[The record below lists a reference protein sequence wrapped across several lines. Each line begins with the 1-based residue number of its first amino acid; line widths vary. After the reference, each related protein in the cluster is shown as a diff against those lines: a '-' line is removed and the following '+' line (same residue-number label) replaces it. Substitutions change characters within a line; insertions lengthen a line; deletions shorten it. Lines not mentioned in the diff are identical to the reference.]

1 MKPFVM
7 LKNRVARCVFA
18 LIIKNI
24 STSYSIIQ
32 MNLLSLI
39 TNWIQSAMKYS
50 TITTTWKRFSL
61 LSIATLFLTGTGFS
75 QFTGLESEVHATSE
89 HGTTYRIYAHFESP
103 TDEVLAVYSIGQE
116 EEGTVNLDL
125 ETTTSFYQ
133 ETTYGVDLA
142 SDLFGFL
149 LGMFPNVAYDSWL
162 TIGSTSNADASV
174 ASIGMSGAII
184 DFNTGSGF
192 TLDGP
197 VGGSWYVTPNSNPLA
212 QAGEDGKVLLAQL
225 TAADGVNGVGHVT
238 CNWNVN
244 WRDANGNPHYEQEL
258 TLNTQDFVVE
268 VMGCTDETACNYDDT
283 ATADDGSCAVNDEC
297 GICGGDGI
305 DTGTCDC
312 DGTLPAEGY
321 DCAGECL
328 IDADND
334 GVCDAFDPCV
344 GELDACGTCNGLG
357 AVYECGCTDT
367 PEGDCDC
374 EGNELDALGVCGGA
388 CSADADADGV
398 CDDVD
403 DCIGSLDACGVCNG
417 PGEIHACGCS
427 DIPEGDCDCNG
438 NQLDASGDC
447 GGACAADADED
458 GICDDIDT
466 CVGVLDLSLIHI

>member
-1 MKPFVM
+1 M
-7 LKNRVARCVFA
+7 
-18 LIIKNI
+18 
-24 STSYSIIQ
+24 
-32 MNLLSLI
+32 
-39 TNWIQSAMKYS
+39 
-50 TITTTWKRFSL
+50 
-61 LSIATLFLTGTGFS
+61 
-75 QFTGLESEVHATSE
+75 HASSE

-133 ETTYGVDLA
+133 ETAYGVDLA

-174 ASIGMSGAII
+174 ASIGMSGAFI

-297 GICGGDGI
+297 GICDGDGI
-305 DTGTCDC
+305 STGTCDC

-321 DCAGECL
+321 DCAG
-328 IDADND
+328 
-334 GVCDAFDPCV
+334 
-344 GELDACGTCNGLG
+344 
-357 AVYECGCTDT
+357 
-367 PEGDCDC
+367 
-374 EGNELDALGVCGGA
+374 
-388 CSADADADGV
+388 
-398 CDDVD
+398 
-403 DCIGSLDACGVCNG
+403 
-417 PGEIHACGCS
+417 
-427 DIPEGDCDCNG
+427 
-438 NQLDASGDC
+438 
-447 GGACAADADED
+447 
-458 GICDDIDT
+458 
-466 CVGVLDLSLIHI
+466 